1 MTGSSTDFKLL
12 AAQVEALTSERT
24 HWVAT
29 LANTSALLA
38 QELGGINWVG
48 FYLRG
53 DYMDASL
60 PADELVLGP
69 FQGKVACTRIAW
81 GKGVCGTAAQ
91 RDRTMRVD
99 DVHSFAGHIACDAA
113 SASEVVV
120 PLHAEGR
127 VVGVLDIDSP
137 LPARFS
143 KADQAGLELVA
154 DIVEEALQNPPTA

>member
-12 AAQVEALTSERT
+12 AAQVEALTSERL
-24 HWVAT
+24 HWVTT

-38 QELGGINWVG
+38 QELNGINWVG
-48 FYLRG
+48 FYLAG
-53 DYMDASL
+53 DFVDASL

-69 FQGKVACTRIAW
+69 FQGKVACTRIPW

-91 RDRTMRVD
+91 LNRTMRID
-99 DVHSFAGHIACDAA
+99 DVHSFAGHIACDSA
-113 SASEVVV
+113 SASEIVV

-137 LPARFS
+137 LPARFDET
-143 KADQAGLELVA
+143 DQAGFELIASIVENALLVA
-154 DIVEEALQNPPTA
+154 PAT